1 MDTCFHI
8 LAVVNNA
15 AMNMGAQTSFW
26 GMILLPLGIYSEEEL
41 LNNMIVAFYFFF
53 FFEKPSSYLPQWQY
67 QFILPSTISE
77 GSLFSTSSPILIIS
91 LSLIIEI
98 LKWDSLKGLMLKLE
112 LQYFRHMIQRANSLE
127 RPWCWERLKAG
138 GEGTTEDEMVGWDH
152 RLNGH
157 EFEQTLGVGDGQ
169 GSLACCSPWGLK
181 ESNKSEWVNN
191 RWDDTSL

>member
-53 FFEKPSSYLPQWQY
+53 FEKPSSYLPQGQY
-67 QFILPSTISE
+67 QFILPSTISDR
-77 GSLFSTSSPILIIS
+77 SLFSTSSPILFIS
-91 LSLIIEI
+91 LSLLIEI
-98 LKWDSLKGLMLKLE
+98 LKWDSSKGLMLKLE
-112 LQYFRHMIQRANSLE
+112 LQYFHHMIQRANSLE

-138 GEGTTEDEMVGWDH
+138 GEGATEDEMVGWDH

-157 EFEQTLGVGDGQ
+157 EFEQTLG
-169 GSLACCSPWGLK
+169 SLACCSPWGLK
-181 ESNKSEWVNN
+181 ESNMSEWVNN